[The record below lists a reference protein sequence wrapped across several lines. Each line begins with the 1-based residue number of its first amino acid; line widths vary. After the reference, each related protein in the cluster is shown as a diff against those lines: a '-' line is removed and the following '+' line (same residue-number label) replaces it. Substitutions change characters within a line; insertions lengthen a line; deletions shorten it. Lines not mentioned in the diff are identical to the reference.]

1 MRLLTLALFVSI
13 VALLSMGAG
22 CPPSQPDA
30 NPAVTRGKQA
40 YLGTCIACHN
50 MNPALDGAIG
60 PAVKG
65 ASRELIEAK
74 VLRGEYPSGY
84 TPKRTTKA
92 MPPQPA
98 LAASIDD
105 LAAFLK

>member
-1 MRLLTLALFVSI
+1 MRILGLGLFSLVLA
-13 VALLSMGAG
+13 ALAA
-22 CPPSQPDA
+22 CPPDGDKPAD
-30 NPAVTRGKQA
+30 PAVTRGKQA

-65 ASRELIEAK
+65 SSRELIEAK
-74 VLRGEYPSGY
+74 VLRGDYPAGY
-84 TPKRTTKA
+84 KPKRTTKA